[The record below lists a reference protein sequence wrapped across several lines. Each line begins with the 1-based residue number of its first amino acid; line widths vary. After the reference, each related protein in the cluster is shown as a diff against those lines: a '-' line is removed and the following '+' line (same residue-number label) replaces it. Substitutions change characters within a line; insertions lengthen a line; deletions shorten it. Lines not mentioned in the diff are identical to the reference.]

1 MGVLCGGCFFFL
13 AQEIL
18 NSFYGA
24 IRIYCFNR
32 AECSLEQA
40 KMRKRKKGGK
50 EAEVAEGMEK
60 GEKKMGDCPHSSG
73 SRCKGK
79 PKIPRQD
86 GTGVTSQLKGRHC
99 SCRVQ

>member
-1 MGVLCGGCFFFL
+1 MVVFFFFL

-50 EAEVAEGMEK
+50 EAEVAEGMEMEK
-60 GEKKMGDCPHSSG
+60 REKKMGDCPHSSG
-73 SRCKGK
+73 SRCTKGK